1 MSALR
6 KEPNANQR
14 DAIGWNKGP
23 LLVLAGPGAGKTFV
37 LTERVIRL
45 VEESRD
51 NYFNVL
57 ALTFTNK
64 AAAELRDR
72 VANRL
77 GSDGQRVE
85 VATFH
90 SFCLGLLR
98 QHGSHIGLRTDFELL
113 TRDADRI
120 AVLRDLER
128 KNGVFATSGLTTEN
142 QARVLGRLMRS
153 DHFAAAQAVEVA
165 DAPYGFERGKWVSA
179 YVDFLIAEN
188 VLDFDALLVCGLRLL
203 RERPAVA
210 DLVRMTYPYVCVDEY
225 QDTNEVQDRLL
236 RLLCP
241 PPGGNLFVV
250 ADDDQI
256 IYEWNGAS
264 PERLAALRSDYRMHI
279 VELPESFRCP
289 QEVLALANRLI
300 LRNRGRMPGKAP
312 LRGASAGGAE
322 VVRLHACRDEAGEA
336 RWVARDFQRRGI
348 RAAQCAVLARSGR
361 LVGEVH
367 KAFEALGIPAF
378 RVARK
383 SDYESPGVRLVAAAL
398 RLAAS
403 PGDLEKLRR
412 LCKAFFDATGAGVS
426 VDGAA
431 TDADV
436 RGGSLLDA
444 FVAAAADEAS
454 ERPAAHALRVALRD
468 HLVERLDYRR
478 FVDDAFS
485 LFGSDS
491 SGLRWSEAVRG
502 ATLREADRWREL
514 DAEISGARGT
524 DLPLPQMLQELDL
537 RSVTEEPGPEQVRCM
552 TIHQAK
558 GKEFEH
564 VYLVGLAE
572 DQLPSHYAKNGGGNG
587 PKIEEERRNCFVAI
601 TRASQT
607 LTLTYARSYFG
618 WDKSPSRFLSEM
630 ALVARTIPLGPRDR

>member
-1 MSALR
+1 MSAPEKR
-6 KEPNANQR
+6 PNANQQE
-14 DAIGWNKGP
+14 AIHWDKGP
-23 LLVLAGPGAGKTFV
+23 VLVLAGPGGGKTFV

-45 VEESRD
+45 IEESPND
-51 NYFNVL
+51 DFNVL

-64 AAAELRDR
+64 AAAEMRDR
-72 VANRL
+72 VGNRL
-77 GSDGQRVE
+77 GSEGQRVE

-113 TRDADRI
+113 TQDADRI
-120 AVLRDLER
+120 AVLRELER
-128 KNGVFATSGLTTEN
+128 KNSVLSHSGLTTEKHSH
-142 QARVLGRLMRS
+142 VLGRLMRS
-153 DHFAAAQAVEVA
+153 DQLAVAQAMEVA
-165 DAPYGFERGKWVSA
+165 DAPSGFQRGQWVSA
-179 YVDFLIAEN
+179 YVDFLIAQN
-188 VLDFDALLVCGLRLL
+188 ILDFDALLVCCLRLL
-203 RERPAVA
+203 RKRPAVA
-210 DLVRMTYPYVCVDEY
+210 ELVRMTYPYVCVDEY

-264 PERLAALRSDYRMHI
+264 PERLAAMRSDYQMQV

-300 LRNRGRMPGKAP
+300 SRNRARLPGKTP
-312 LRGASAGGAE
+312 LQGESAGGAD
-322 VVRLHACRDEAGEA
+322 VVRLRACRDETEEGA
-336 RWVARDFQRRGI
+336 WVAHDFRRRGI
-348 RAAQCAVLARSGR
+348 RAAECAVLARSGR
-361 LVGEVH
+361 LVGQVH
-367 KAFEALGIPAF
+367 KAFEALGISAF
-378 RVARK
+378 RVERK

-412 LCKAFFDATGAGVS
+412 LCKAFFDATGVGVS
-426 VDGAA
+426 VEDAA
-431 TDADV
+431 TVADLQ
-436 RGGSLLDA
+436 GGSLLRG
-444 FVAAAADEAS
+444 FVAAAADGAS
-454 ERPAAHALRVALRD
+454 ARPAVHALCASIREQ
-468 HLVERLDYRR
+468 LVERLDYRG
-478 FVDDAFS
+478 FVDGAFS
-485 LFGSDS
+485 LFESDS
-491 SGLRWSEAVRG
+491 SGLAWSEEVRA

-514 DAEISGARGT
+514 DAEISGASGS

-572 DQLPSHYAKNGGGNG
+572 DQLPSHYAKNGGEHG
-587 PKIEEERRNCFVAI
+587 PQIEEERRNCFVAI

-618 WDKSPSRFLSEM
+618 WEKSPSRFVAEM
-630 ALVARTIPLGPRDR
+630 ELVAPTSPVGVRQ

>member
-14 DAIGWNKGP
+14 EAIGWEKGP
-23 LLVLAGPGAGKTFV
+23 VLVLAGPGAGKTFV
-37 LTERVIRL
+37 LTERVIRI
-45 VEESRD
+45 VEESPD
-51 NYFNVL
+51 DYFNVL

-64 AAAELRDR
+64 AAAEMRDR
-72 VANRL
+72 VGNRI
-77 GSDGQRVE
+77 GSERQRVE

-98 QHGSHIGLRTDFELL
+98 QHGSHVGLRTDFELL
-113 TRDADRI
+113 TQEADRI

-128 KNGVFATSGLTTEN
+128 KDGALTSSGLTTEN

-153 DHFAAAQAVEVA
+153 DQFAAVQAVEVA
-165 DAPYGFERGKWVSA
+165 DAPYGFERGQWVSA

-188 VLDFDALLVCGLRLL
+188 VLDFDALLVCALRLL
-203 RERPAVA
+203 RKRPAVA
-210 DLVRMTYPYVCVDEY
+210 ELVRMTYPYVCVDEY

-236 RLLCP
+236 RLVCP
-241 PPGGNLFVV
+241 PPGANLFVV

-264 PERLAALRSDYRMHI
+264 PERLTALRSDYRMKV

-289 QEVLALANRLI
+289 QRVLALANRLI
-300 LRNRGRMPGKAP
+300 SRNRGRMPGKAP
-312 LRGASAGGAE
+312 LQGVPTRGTD
-322 VVRLHACRDEAGEA
+322 VVRLRACRNETEEA
-336 RWVARDFQRRGI
+336 RWVAHDFRHREI

-367 KAFEALGIPAF
+367 EAFEELGIPAF
-378 RVARK
+378 RVQRK

-398 RLAAS
+398 RLAAA

-412 LCKAFFDATGAGVS
+412 LCKAFFDATGVGVS
-426 VDGAA
+426 VDDAA
-431 TDADV
+431 TSGEV
-436 RGGSLLDA
+436 RGGSLLDG
-444 FVAAAADEAS
+444 FVAVAADGTS
-454 ERPAAHALRVALRD
+454 ERLAAHALRVALRD

-478 FVDDAFS
+478 FVDNAFS
-485 LFGSDS
+485 LFASDS
-491 SGLRWSEAVRG
+491 SGLGWSQGVRA
-502 ATLREADRWREL
+502 ATLREANRWREL
-514 DAEISGARGT
+514 DAEISEASGT
-524 DLPLPQMLQELDL
+524 GLPLNQMLQELDL

-572 DQLPSHYAKNGGGNG
+572 DQLPSHYAKNGGEDG

-601 TRASQT
+601 TRARES
-607 LTLTYARSYFG
+607 LTLTYARSYFD
-618 WDKSPSRFLSEM
+618 WAKEPSRFLGDMGLPWTPS
-630 ALVARTIPLGPRDR
+630 T

>member
-14 DAIGWNKGP
+14 EAIGWDKGP

-37 LTERVIRL
+37 LTERVIRI
-45 VEESRD
+45 VEESPD
-51 NYFNVL
+51 DYFNVL

-64 AAAELRDR
+64 AAAEMRDR
-72 VANRL
+72 VGNRI
-77 GSDGQRVE
+77 GSERQRVE

-113 TRDADRI
+113 THEADRI

-128 KNGVFATSGLTTEN
+128 KDGALTASRLTTEN

-153 DHFAAAQAVEVA
+153 DQLAAAKAMEVA
-165 DAPYGFERGKWVSA
+165 DAPYGFERGQWVSA

-203 RERPAVA
+203 RKRPAVA
-210 DLVRMTYPYVCVDEY
+210 ELVRMTYPYVCVDEY

-241 PPGGNLFVV
+241 PPRANLFVV
-250 ADDDQI
+250 ADDDQV
-256 IYEWNGAS
+256 IYEWRGAS
-264 PERLAALRSDYRMHI
+264 PERLTALRSDYRMKV

-300 LRNRGRMPGKAP
+300 SRNRGRMPGKAP
-312 LRGASAGGAE
+312 LQGVPARGAD
-322 VVRLHACRDEAGEA
+322 VVRLRACRDETEEA
-336 RWVARDFQRRGI
+336 RWVAQDFRRRGI
-348 RAAQCAVLARSGR
+348 RAPQCAVLARSGR

-367 KAFEALGIPAF
+367 EAFEALGIPVF
-378 RVARK
+378 RVQRK

-398 RLAAS
+398 RLAAA

-412 LCKAFFDATGAGVS
+412 LCKAFFDATGVGVS
-426 VDGAA
+426 VDDAA
-431 TDADV
+431 TGADM
-436 RGGSLLDA
+436 RGGSLLDG
-444 FVAAAADEAS
+444 FVAAAADGAS
-454 ERPAAHALRVALRD
+454 ESPAAHALRVALRD

-478 FVDDAFS
+478 FVDNAFS
-485 LFGSDS
+485 LFASDS
-491 SGLRWSEAVRG
+491 SGLGWSEEVRA
-502 ATLREADRWREL
+502 ATLREANRWREL
-514 DAEISGARGT
+514 DAEISEASGT
-524 DLPLPQMLQELDL
+524 GLPLTQMLQELDL

-572 DQLPSHYAKNGGGNG
+572 DQLPSHYAKNGGENG
-587 PKIEEERRNCFVAI
+587 PRIEEERRNCFVAI
-601 TRASQT
+601 TRARES

-618 WDKSPSRFLSEM
+618 WDKEPSRFLSETGW
-630 ALVARTIPLGPRDR
+630 AVTKRSVCRR